1 MQIYF
6 ILVEPTFPENIGA
19 AARAIKTMGFDKLRL
34 VNPTDHLVKE
44 ARWLAHASNEIL
56 ENAEIF
62 SSFDEAVTDIDLTIA
77 STAKRRSVKFD
88 YLEVSDLP
96 NLLSEKKRSI
106 NNAAIVFGKE
116 ESGLNNDIIRKCDL
130 ASYIPMKTKYPSLNL
145 AQAAMVYAYE
155 LSKLNLLSSSEYES
169 LTENKAFP
177 IFKQKLDSLLLE
189 IRIERNE
196 NLYHRILE
204 RAALL
209 KDEDINLTLSI
220 LNRIK

>member
-145 AQAAMVYAYE
+145 SQAAMIYAYE
-155 LSKLNLLSSSEYES
+155 LSKLNIETLQKKES
-169 LTENKAFP
+169 VADEIVFP
-177 IFKQKLDSLLLE
+177 VFKQKLDSLLLE
-189 IRIERNE
+189 MRIEKNE

-204 RAALL
+204 RSNLL
-209 KDEDINLTLSI
+209 GDDDLHLALSI
-220 LNRIK
+220 LNRLV

>member
-6 ILVEPTFPENIGA
+6 ILVEPAYPENIGS
-19 AARAIKTMGFDKLRL
+19 AARAIKTMGFNKLRL

-62 SSFDEAVTDIDLTIA
+62 SNFDQAILDIDLTIA

-88 YLEVSDLP
+88 YIEASDLP
-96 NLLSEKKRSI
+96 ELLKEKNKSI
-106 NNAAIVFGKE
+106 DKVAIVFGKE
-116 ESGLNNDIIRKCDL
+116 ESGLDNEIIRKCDL

-145 AQAAMVYAYE
+145 AQAAMIYAYE
-155 LSKLNLLSSSEYES
+155 ISKLNLQTSQEIEPLVE
-169 LTENKAFP
+169 KKVFP
-177 IFKQKLDSLLLE
+177 VFKQKLDSLLLE
-189 IRIERNE
+189 LRIEKNE

-204 RAALL
+204 RAAQM
-209 KDEDINLTLSI
+209 KDEDINLSLSI
-220 LNRIK
+220 LNRIR